1 MTRLSRRLLITLI
14 GTVTLSISVQTAL
27 AETMQPL
34 YTTNQNPLIQLN
46 GLPPL
51 EKGIVSAAGTSSS
64 WTILN
69 IVSNS
74 IAETRGQESITLD
87 GETYRFNFMF
97 RHGLKQTVFGM
108 KGIEIGVDIPYIR
121 HSGGTLDGFIRNW
134 HNALGLSNSERDQFQ
149 ENQLRYEY
157 TSNGTTLART
167 VDSTDRIGD
176 IRLSAAWQ
184 LSCDRSRET
193 FCRALRASLK
203 LPTGKADTLSGSGGF
218 NLSLAQATTRTYQR
232 YTFHYGGGLQFN
244 GTSDL
249 LNEQQKDVI
258 AFANAGINYQTKR
271 YRWMEL
277 KAQLDGHSAFYD
289 SALNNL
295 GSNALQINL
304 GGTINLSNKTA
315 LDIAVTEDII
325 TSTIPDVVFH
335 LALRME
341 HEQ

>member
-1 MTRLSRRLLITLI
+1 MTRLSRPLFITLI
-14 GTVTLSISVQTAL
+14 ATLTLSISTERAL

-34 YTTNQNPLIQLN
+34 YTANQNPLIQLN

-64 WTILN
+64 WTVLD

-74 IAETRGQESITLD
+74 IAETRGEESITLD
-87 GETYRFNFMF
+87 GETYRLNFMF
-97 RHGLKQTVFGM
+97 RHGLKQTIFGM
-108 KGIEIGVDIPYIR
+108 RGVEVGIDIPYIR

-134 HNALGLSNSERDQFQ
+134 HSALGLSNSERDQFR

-157 TSNGTTLART
+157 SSNGTTLVRR

-184 LSCDRSRET
+184 LSCDRSRERG
-193 FCRALRASLK
+193 CRALRASLK
-203 LPTGKADTLSGSGGF
+203 LPTGKADKLSGSGGF
-218 NLSLAQATTRTYQR
+218 NLSLAQTTTRTYQR
-232 YTFHYGGGLQFN
+232 YTFHYGGGLQLN
-244 GTSDL
+244 GVSDL
-249 LNEQQKDVI
+249 LNERQKDVVG
-258 AFANAGINYQTKR
+258 FANASINYQTKR

-289 SALNNL
+289 SALKNL
-295 GSNALQINL
+295 GGNALQINI
-304 GGTINLSNKTA
+304 GGTINFSKKTA

-325 TSTIPDVVFH
+325 TSAIPDVVFH